1 MDGTE
6 KTPRQITRA
15 AYLDMIKAAGFDV
28 DDTFSL
34 RFATDGI
41 YAEVVARDPETGERM
56 VDATASTSEQAALAR
71 HTVYVKVT
79 D

>member
-41 YAEVVARDPETGERM
+41 YARWSP
-56 VDATASTSEQAALAR
+56 ATRRPGNEWWTPPPRRLSRLRSRGTRST
-71 HTVYVKVT
+71 
-79 D
+79 